1 MVVRLNSLC
10 KGHSG
15 IHPDCIRQLVL
26 YLNNNVHPAV
36 PRIGSLGASGDLA
49 PLSHLALTLIGEGEV
64 LIDGEPVPTKK
75 VLFDKGLVAVEL
87 TAKDGLSLINGTS
100 QMTAYAAI
108 AYQELSDCWCLRT
121 SYLQRPWMLVRAAY
135 PIKTR
140 SSPSPASFR
149 SNHGCTTLTHHSF
162 RIWSSMAT
170 RTATVLKMPIH
181 SVAHHKSTAPSMSR
195 FNGWSRSSASS

>member
-1 MVVRLNSLC
+1 MMVVRLNSLC

-26 YLNNNVHPAV
+26 YLNNGVHPAV

-108 AYQELSDCWCLRT
+108 AYQELSDLLVLADLRLATSMDARSCSLTPSRPEVHQARPHSGQTMVAQRLRT
-121 SYLQRPWMLVRAAY
+121 ILSGSGILNGHADCDR
-135 PIKTR
+135 
-140 SSPSPASFR
+140 F
-149 SNHGCTTLTHHSF
+149 
-162 RIWSSMAT
+162 
-170 RTATVLKMPIH
+170 KMPIH
-181 SVAHHKSTAPSMSR
+181 SVAHHKSTGPSMNH
-195 FNGWSRSSASS
+195 FNG